1 MQDAGSLWASQWRGS
16 SPHPTAA
23 TRGYWFVS
31 SADAAWGAYT
41 WYCDGGIVAQN
52 TPICETEAKSTN
64 EENGRRPRIK
74 ARRERTFE
82 LLFALLWTSRGLMV
96 IRSQPL
102 DFRTEPP
109 CRSLVGVGGP
119 WGNGWSVKMMKAL
132 MMISRISEHPKPVVY
147 SPASTAKPP
156 SEHMSCHSPASRLSA
171 QRSVRRC

>member
-119 WGNGWSVKMMKAL
+119 G
-132 MMISRISEHPKPVVY
+132 R
-147 SPASTAKPP
+147 SPWCIVNTQGGL
-156 SEHMSCHSPASRLSA
+156 RL
-171 QRSVRRC
+171 RGGIVLIGVMLLIL